1 LPVGELPGGKKLNV
15 EQLVSAITERQ
26 GSDAL
31 HCKLTLEEWKKLAP
45 YLSIRFLKA
54 GDSLISEGGA
64 ERELY
69 ILAEGELQVTIQGAV
84 FATQGPG
91 SVVGEGAFFSG
102 QSRSAGVVASKP
114 CVAWALSWEKF
125 ESMSQKQPRLALDL
139 TKSLAAVLAIRMRE
153 AILVGQFT

>member
-1 LPVGELPGGKKLNV
+1 MSGAKKLNV
-15 EQLVSAITERQ
+15 QQLVSAIAALDT
-26 GSDAL
+26 SDAL
-31 HCKLTLEEWKKLAP
+31 PCKLTLEEWKKLAP
-45 YLSIRFLKA
+45 YLSIRFLNA
-54 GDSLISEGGA
+54 GDPLISEGDD

-69 ILAEGELQVTIQGAV
+69 ILAEGELQVTIHGAV

-102 QSRSAGVVASKP
+102 KSRSASVVASKP
-114 CVAWALSWEKF
+114 GVVWALSWEKF
-125 ESMSQKQPRLALDL
+125 EAMSQKQPRLALDL

>member
-1 LPVGELPGGKKLNV
+1 M
-15 EQLVSAITERQ
+15 SAIAGLDAT
-26 GSDAL
+26 DAL
-31 HCKLTLEEWKKLAP
+31 QCKLTLEEWKKLAP
-45 YLSIRFLKA
+45 YLSIRFLQV
-54 GDSLISEGGA
+54 GDPLISEGDA

-102 QSRSAGVVASKP
+102 QSRSASVLASKP
-114 CVAWALSWEKF
+114 GVAWALSWERF
-125 ESMSQKQPRLALDL
+125 EAMSQKQPRLALDL
-139 TKSLAAVLAIRMRE
+139 TKGLAAVLAIRMRE